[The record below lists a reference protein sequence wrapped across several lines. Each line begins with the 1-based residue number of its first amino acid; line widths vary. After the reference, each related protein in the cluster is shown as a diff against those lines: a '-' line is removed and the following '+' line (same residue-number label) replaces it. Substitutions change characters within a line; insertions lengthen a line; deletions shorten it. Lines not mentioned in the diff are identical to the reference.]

1 MKILPKGAN
10 APLTNAGAVRVELR
24 WPAGRGVLD
33 AVCLAVTGDGRV
45 PDDAWF
51 LFYNQPQAP
60 DGVIQL
66 SAFAVGQ
73 TDCLLHLDRLP
84 ASIEKC
90 VFAATLESGSFRELI
105 GATLTATPQ
114 TGEAVGFTLTEAAD
128 EQALIFAEIY
138 RHATGWKFRAI
149 GQGFRGGLQPLAE
162 HFGVEVSHE
171 APDASPT
178 PPESRPPP
186 AIPAPTPEPA
196 PERGSVEPA
205 SPSPAPPADSSR
217 ARRSRGFPFKTLAA
231 LVILLGG
238 GAGALWVFYPELLDD
253 PGQLFKDSRDFVARL
268 PAVYQPVTCAWTDA
282 EVFERYHALGESYVK
297 ILQRVDRGNQ
307 RLASLRLALGK
318 ADAQCPASF
327 LDDSRQEIDQL
338 EKLPVSQWIGEATQ
352 LNSCAGL
359 MIKKIESA
367 LNEETRPIV
376 IQRLVHE
383 ADRARNL
390 ESDLTNISRDL
401 AYLSN
406 KTGRLIDGF
415 KENLD
420 ACP

>member
-10 APLTNAGAVRVELR
+10 APLTNAGTVRVELR
-24 WPAGRGVLD
+24 WPPDRGVLD
-33 AVCLAVTGDGRV
+33 AVCLAVTGAGHV

-60 DGVIQL
+60 AGVIQL
-66 SAFAVGQ
+66 SSSTAGQ

-84 ASIEKC
+84 ASIDKC
-90 VFAATLESGSFRELI
+90 VFAATLESGSFRELT

-162 HFGVEVSHE
+162 HFGVAVTQEP
-171 APDASPT
+171 PDASPT
-178 PPESRPPP
+178 PPESRPSP
-186 AIPAPTPEPA
+186 AIPAPAPE

-238 GAGALWVFYPELLDD
+238 GAGVLWVFYPELLDD

-268 PAVYQPVTCAWTDA
+268 PTVYQPATCAWTDA

-307 RLASLRLALGK
+307 RLASLRLARGK

-352 LNSCAGL
+352 LNGCAGL

-420 ACP
+420 ACR